1 MDRLHAAVVIRRHG
15 NAIAFS
21 ALRNH
26 PVPFWKRTGL
36 EIGTS
41 FCQRNVAVHRSHLSN
56 GDSDDVAVIH
66 GETMRTTHRIAPE
79 WNATIIRVNVI
90 DCVHRYALPGSAWH
104 ALIYFGSI
112 GTFICL
118 PSTAFVSTQQPA
130 LRGWSMSLVVLP
142 IRSIDNWQTS
152 VPVR

>member
-21 ALRNH
+21 VLRNH

-36 EIGTS
+36 KIVTS

-66 GETMRTTHRIAPE
+66 GGTMRTTHRTRMECDHHSRQCHRLCPSLR
-79 WNATIIRVNVI
+79 ATRFSVTRVDLFWI
-90 DCVHRYALPGSAWH
+90 DWH
-104 ALIYFGSI
+104 FYLFTFDCLCIDPTTCASGLIDVPRCAAHSI
-112 GTFICL
+112 
-118 PSTAFVSTQQPA
+118 
-130 LRGWSMSLVVLP
+130 
-142 IRSIDNWQTS
+142 N
-152 VPVR
+152 